1 MQLGIR
7 GRVINLIISFL
18 SDRSHSTSFQGV
30 HSEFEKITCGVP
42 QGTVMG
48 PKLFIILINGDKCSF
63 VQNFKF
69 VDDKTLVLSYT
80 GDPTETLQKA
90 LDLELIET
98 EKDKMIINESKCHN
112 ITFNFCQKNI
122 SPQNVKLNNKIV
134 NQASKIKL
142 LGVTITDDLKW
153 TKNTTEICSKVNRKL
168 YIISK
173 LKHFGLQSKE
183 LLTAWISILRPI
195 TEYAAPLWHSGL
207 TECDVSRIEMLQK
220 KVLGIILGT
229 VYVDNKRRYIKDQQ

>member
-1 MQLGIR
+1 MTEATVQ
-7 GRVINLIISFL
+7 VFKVSFPNLK
-18 SDRSHSTSFQGV
+18 
-30 HSEFEKITCGVP
+30 KITCGVP

-112 ITFNFCQKNI
+112 ITFNFCK
-122 SPQNVKLNNKIV
+122 K
-134 NQASKIKL
+134 
-142 LGVTITDDLKW
+142 
-153 TKNTTEICSKVNRKL
+153 
-168 YIISK
+168 
-173 LKHFGLQSKE
+173 KHFSSKCK
-183 LLTAWISILRPI
+183 T
-195 TEYAAPLWHSGL
+195 
-207 TECDVSRIEMLQK
+207 Q
-220 KVLGIILGT
+220 
-229 VYVDNKRRYIKDQQ
+229 